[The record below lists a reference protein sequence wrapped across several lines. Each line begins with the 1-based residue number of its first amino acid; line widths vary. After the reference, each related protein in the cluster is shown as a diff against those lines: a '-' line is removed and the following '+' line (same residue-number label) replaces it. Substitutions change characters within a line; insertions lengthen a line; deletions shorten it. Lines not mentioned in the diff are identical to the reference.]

1 MDKVLHDRYYRNSSA
16 QNQVSIHMG
25 EAVKRFGGW
34 QFEQINFEMPTR
46 HSIEMSRRESAI

>member
-34 QFEQINFEMPTR
+34 QFEHINFEMPTR
-46 HSIEMSRRESAI
+46 H